1 MFSGRCPFIFVSTRN
16 SASWQPAGF
25 DWHREGPLPTSPEAL
40 QLALLGKVTFSP
52 IPNFQIQSWLSKT
65 RNHSNTHGRLFVHWL
80 WTNFLD
86 MHPPQHT
93 RTELPNSENAGAVP
107 VHNHV
112 HTNWITMP
120 YVIFGIHPTNHRMHH
135 ASAFLTITKR
145 MSFHSINLI
154 YAINYPYPCRA
165 KASENPP
172 KPDSSLCPGALLEM
186 WFATWSRK
194 HSLKTPDFLPIAIDR
209 CIVIYLDLCKTCAQ
223 QTQLIGSYVFGW
235 SFRLSMPRLGKSW
248 ISHIR
253 WSKKYQTLWSI
264 WNHDFQ
270 RCCKYFEF
278 QFHPSPTR
286 YCQDCIRLLHHSEAS
301 RDPMLAL
308 CIALEDLLKQNR
320 K

>member
-1 MFSGRCPFIFVSTRN
+1 
-16 SASWQPAGF
+16 
-25 DWHREGPLPTSPEAL
+25 
-40 QLALLGKVTFSP
+40 
-52 IPNFQIQSWLSKT
+52 
-65 RNHSNTHGRLFVHWL
+65 
-80 WTNFLD
+80 
-86 MHPPQHT
+86 
-93 RTELPNSENAGAVP
+93 
-107 VHNHV
+107 
-112 HTNWITMP
+112 
-120 YVIFGIHPTNHRMHH
+120 
-135 ASAFLTITKR
+135 
-145 MSFHSINLI
+145 MSLYSINLI
-154 YAINYPYPCRA
+154 YAIIYPYPCRA

-194 HSLKTPDFLPIAIDR
+194 HSLKTQDFLPISIDR

-223 QTQLIGSYVFGW
+223 QMQFIGSYVFGW
-235 SFRLSMPRLGKSW
+235 PFRLAMPRLGKSW

-286 YCQDCIRLLHHSEAS
+286 YCQDCIRLLHHSKVS
-301 RDPMLAL
+301 RNPRLAL

-320 K
+320 KINRNKSRNLKSK